1 MKPETRNLELKIM
14 TNQIRVRF
22 APSPT
27 GPLHIGGVRTAL
39 YNYLFARH
47 TGGKMVLRIED
58 TDQNRY
64 VPGAEQYIIDSLD
77 WCGIMFD
84 EGVHTGGPYA
94 PYRQSDR
101 KEIYRKYADELV
113 SKGHAYYSFDTAVEL
128 EIKRREAE
136 KEKRVF
142 TYDSSVRMQLKNS
155 LSLTADETRRRI
167 DSGEPYVIRF
177 MIPEHEILVF
187 NDLIRGEITVNTN
200 TLDDKVLFKSDGM
213 PTYHLANIVD
223 DHLMEISH
231 VIRGEEWLPSL
242 PLHILLYRSF
252 GWEAPL
258 FAHLPLILKPEGSGK
273 LSKRDGDRLGFPV
286 FPLEWKDPFTGDVSS
301 GYRET
306 GYFPETV
313 VNMLALLGWNP
324 GTEQE
329 IFSMEELI
337 REFSIDRVGKSG
349 SRFDPGK
356 IRWFNHHYLVSKPDK
371 ELTALYLQILKD
383 KGITA
388 DHDFVQK
395 VVEMVKDRSDFVS
408 DFWDQSYFFFERPA
422 KYDTELIRKKW
433 KEDTPVLLRSF
444 SEILPDLTDY
454 RAERIKALA
463 ESFVHDRG
471 AGLGQLMN
479 PLRLCLVGGSFGPDL
494 ALICEMLGTEEVVT
508 RIDMA
513 LNNFKEQGLIR

>member
-1 MKPETRNLELKIM
+1 M
-14 TNQIRVRF
+14 TNQVRVRF

-47 TGGKMVLRIED
+47 TGGKMILRIED

-64 VPGAEQYIIDSLD
+64 VPGAENYIIESLN
-77 WCGIMFD
+77 WTGIRFD
-84 EGVHTGGPYA
+84 EGVHVGGPFA

-101 KEIYRKYADELV
+101 KDIYRKYADDLI
-113 SKGHAYYSFDTAVEL
+113 SNGHAYYGFDTAEEL
-128 EIKRREAE
+128 DARRKDAE
-136 KEKRVF
+136 KQKLVF
-142 TYDSSVRMQLKNS
+142 TYDASVRMGLKNS
-155 LSLTADETRRRI
+155 LALSHEETQRI
-167 DSGEPYVIRF
+167 LHSGEPYVIRF
-177 MIPEHEILVF
+177 LIPENETLVF
-187 NDLIRGEITVNTN
+187 HDLIRGEISINTP

-252 GWEAPL
+252 SWQPPL

-286 FPLEWKDPFTGDVSS
+286 FPLEWQDPSTKEISS
-301 GYRET
+301 GYRES

-313 VNMLALLGWNP
+313 INMLALLGWNP
-324 GTEQE
+324 GTEKE
-329 IFSMEELI
+329 IFDMEELI
-337 REFSIDRVGKSG
+337 AEFSLERVGKSG

-356 IRWFNHHYLVSKPDK
+356 IKWFNHHYLVSKPVA
-371 ELTALYLQILKD
+371 ELTALFRKILKS
-383 KGITA
+383 KGIEA
-388 DHDFVQK
+388 DDDFIDR
-395 VVEMVKDRSDFVS
+395 VVELVKDRSDFVS
-408 DFWDQSYFFFERPA
+408 NFWEQSYFFFEAPA
-422 KYDTELIRKKW
+422 DYDLEIVRKKW
-433 KEDTPVLLRSF
+433 KEDTPALLKSF
-444 SEILPDLTDY
+444 KEILPGIKGFKAENIKVS
-454 RAERIKALA
+454 AER
-463 ESFVHDRG
+463 FVQEKG

-494 ALICEMLGTEEVVT
+494 SLICEMLGPEEVAS
-508 RIDMA
+508 RISRA
-513 LNNFKEQGLIR
+513 LDYLTEHGALTQQV

>member
-1 MKPETRNLELKIM
+1 MSEK
-14 TNQIRVRF
+14 TNKVRVRF

-47 TGGKMVLRIED
+47 NGGKMILRIED

-64 VPGAEQYIIDSLD
+64 VPGAEKYIIDSLE
-77 WCGIMFD
+77 WAGIRFD
-84 EGVHTGGPYA
+84 EGVHVGGPFA

-101 KEIYRKYADELV
+101 KEIYRAYADELV
-113 SKGHAYYSFDTAVEL
+113 SSGHAYFGFDTAEEL
-128 EIKRREAE
+128 DARRKEAE

-142 TYDSSVRMQLKNS
+142 TYDATVRMRMKNS
-155 LSLTADETRRRI
+155 LSLPQEETRRRLE
-167 DSGEPYVIRF
+167 SGESYVIRF
-177 MIPEHEILVF
+177 LIPENETLKF
-187 NDLIRGEITVNTN
+187 QDLIRGEMNVHTS

-252 GWEAPL
+252 GWQPPL

-286 FPLEWKDPFTGDVSS
+286 FPLEWKDPFTNEVSS
-301 GYRET
+301 GYRES

-324 GTEQE
+324 GTEKE
-329 IFSMEELI
+329 IFSIEELI
-337 REFSIDRVGKSG
+337 NEFSIERVGKSG
-349 SRFDPGK
+349 SRFDPAK
-356 IRWFNHHYLVSKPDK
+356 IKWFNHYYLVNKPIE
-371 ELTALYLQILKD
+371 ELIAMFHITLKS
-383 KGITA
+383 KGIVA
-388 DHDFVQK
+388 SEAYVGR
-395 VVEMVKDRSDFVS
+395 VVELVKDRSDFVS
-408 DFWDQSYFFFERPA
+408 NFWDQSYFFFQPPQS
-422 KYDTELIRKKW
+422 YDMDIVRKKW
-433 KEDTPVLLRSF
+433 NEDTPGLLSAF
-444 SEILPDLTDY
+444 GELLHKIADY
-454 RAERIKALA
+454 RAEKIKLQA
-463 ESFVHDRG
+463 EEFVLEKG
-471 AGLGQLMN
+471 TGLGQLMN

-494 ALICEMLGTEEVVT
+494 SLICELLGKDEVIT
-508 RIDMA
+508 RISNA
-513 LNNFKEQGLIR
+513 LNTISKEMF

>member
-1 MKPETRNLELKIM
+1 M
-14 TNQIRVRF
+14 TDNKKEIRVRF

-47 TGGKMVLRIED
+47 HGGKMILRIED

-64 VPGAEQYIIDSLD
+64 VPGAEDYIINSLE
-77 WCGIMFD
+77 WTGIKFD
-84 EGVHTGGPYA
+84 EGVHVGGPFA

-101 KEIYRKYADELV
+101 KEIYRKYADELI
-113 SKGHAYYSFDTAVEL
+113 STGHAYYGFDSAEEL
-128 EIKRREAE
+128 DAKRKEAE
-136 KEKRVF
+136 GEKKVF
-142 TYDSSVRMQLKNS
+142 TYDSSVRNFLKNS
-155 LSLTADETRRRI
+155 LALPKEETGQRLH
-167 DSGEPYVIRF
+167 SGEPYVIRF
-177 MIPEHEILVF
+177 KIPENETLVF

-252 GWEAPL
+252 GWESPL

-286 FPLEWKDPFTGDVSS
+286 FPLEWKDPFTGDISS
-301 GYRET
+301 GYKET

-329 IFSMEELI
+329 IFSMDELI
-337 REFSIDRVGKSG
+337 HQFSMDRVGKSG

-356 IRWFNHHYLVSKPDK
+356 IKWFNHHYLISKTNG
-371 ELTALYLQILKD
+371 ELTALFQEILKSNRFCPAD
-383 KGITA
+383 FENFSTKTVLIQDGNDTIDQIINIDWLNSGCTTA
-388 DHDFVQK
+388 
-395 VVEMVKDRSDFVS
+395 E
-408 DFWDQSYFFFERPA
+408 
-422 KYDTELIRKKW
+422 
-433 KEDTPVLLRSF
+433 
-444 SEILPDLTDY
+444 
-454 RAERIKALA
+454 
-463 ESFVHDRG
+463 
-471 AGLGQLMN
+471 
-479 PLRLCLVGGSFGPDL
+479 
-494 ALICEMLGTEEVVT
+494 
-508 RIDMA
+508 
-513 LNNFKEQGLIR
+513 

>member
-1 MKPETRNLELKIM
+1 MPQNSTRV
-14 TNQIRVRF
+14 RVRF

-39 YNYLFARH
+39 YNYLFAQH
-47 TGGKMVLRIED
+47 TGGTMILRIED

-64 VPGAEQYIIDSLD
+64 VPGAENYIIDSLN
-77 WCGIMFD
+77 WAGIRFD
-84 EGVHTGGPYA
+84 EGVHVGGPFA

-101 KEIYRKYADELV
+101 KEIYRIYADELI
-113 SKGHAYYSFDTAVEL
+113 SRGSAYYSFDSAEDL
-128 EIKRREAE
+128 DARRKEAE
-136 KEKRVF
+136 KEKKVF
-142 TYDSSVRMQLKNS
+142 TYDASVRMGMKNS
-155 LSLTADETRRRI
+155 LAFSQEETQVRLQ
-167 DSGEPYVIRF
+167 SGEPYVIRF
-177 MIPEHEILVF
+177 LIPENETLVF
-187 NDLIRGEITVNTN
+187 NDLIRGEMAVNTP

-252 GWEAPL
+252 GWQPPL

-286 FPLEWKDPFTGDVSS
+286 FPLEWKDPFTKEVSS
-301 GYRET
+301 GYRES

-329 IFSMEELI
+329 IFSMDELI
-337 REFSIDRVGKSG
+337 HEFSIERVGKSG

-356 IRWFNHHYLVSKPDK
+356 IKWFNHHYLITKPLE
-371 ELTALYLQILKD
+371 ELIAMFQEILKG
-383 KGITA
+383 KGIIATDVFVGLVA
-388 DHDFVQK
+388 DL
-395 VVEMVKDRSDFVS
+395 VKDRSDFVS
-408 DFWDQSYFFFERPA
+408 NFWDHSYFFFQPPES
-422 KYDTELIRKKW
+422 YDMDIVRKKW
-433 KEDTPVLLRSF
+433 KEDTPGLLKAF
-444 SEILPDLTDY
+444 SNNLLALSDF
-454 RAERIKALA
+454 RAEKIKMLA
-463 ESFVHDRG
+463 EEFVLEKG
-471 AGLGQLMN
+471 SGLGQLMN

-494 ALICEMLGTEEVVT
+494 SLICEMLGKDEVIS
-508 RIDMA
+508 RISKA
-513 LNNFKEQGLIR
+513 LDYISQQQL

>member
-1 MKPETRNLELKIM
+1 MSM
-14 TNQIRVRF
+14 TKKVRVRF

-47 TGGKMVLRIED
+47 HGGTMILRIED

-64 VPGAEQYIIDSLD
+64 VPGAEDYIIKSLE
-77 WCGIMFD
+77 WTGIKFD
-84 EGVHTGGPYA
+84 EGVHVGGPYA

-113 SKGHAYYSFDTAVEL
+113 RTGHAYYSFDTAEEL
-128 EIKRREAE
+128 DGRRKEAE
-136 KEKRVF
+136 KEKLVF
-142 TYDSSVRMQLKNS
+142 TYDASVRMGMKNS
-155 LSLTADETRRRI
+155 LALSQEETQRRLR
-167 DSGEPYVIRF
+167 SGEHYVIRF
-177 MIPEHEILVF
+177 RIPENETLVF
-187 NDLIRGEITVNTN
+187 QDLIRGEIRVNTN

-252 GWEAPL
+252 GWQSPL

-286 FPLEWKDPFTGDVSS
+286 FPLEWKDPFTGDISS
-301 GYRET
+301 GYCET

-329 IFSMEELI
+329 IFSMDKLI

-356 IRWFNHHYLVSKPDK
+356 IKWFNHHYLNIKSIE
-371 ELTALYLQILKD
+371 ELTGLFQEVLKTR
-383 KGITA
+383 GIDVDNA
-388 DHDFVQK
+388 FAAK
-395 VVEMVKDRSDFVS
+395 VVELVKERSDFVS
-408 DFWDQSYFFFERPA
+408 NFWDQSYFFFEKPKA
-422 KYDTELIRKKW
+422 YDLDIVKKKW
-433 KEDTPVLLRSF
+433 KEDTPALLRAF
-444 SEILPDLTDY
+444 AGILPSLAEF
-454 RAERIKALA
+454 RAEKIKALA
-463 ESFVHDRG
+463 ESFVLEKG
-471 AGLGQLMN
+471 TGLGQLMN

-494 ALICEMLGTEEVVT
+494 ALICEMLGIEEVVA
-508 RIDMA
+508 RIDRA
-513 LNNFKEQGLIR
+513 LSYLKEQGLIN

>member
-1 MKPETRNLELKIM
+1 MISNK
-14 TNQIRVRF
+14 IRVRF

-47 TGGKMVLRIED
+47 FGGKMILRIED

-64 VPGAEQYIIDSLD
+64 VPGAEQYIIDSLT
-77 WCGIMFD
+77 WTGIEFD
-84 EGVHTGGPYA
+84 EGVHIGGPYA

-101 KEIYRKYADELV
+101 KDLYRQYADTLIL
-113 SKGHAYYSFDTAVEL
+113 SGHAYYSFDTAEEL
-128 EIKRREAE
+128 DAKRKEAE
-136 KEKRVF
+136 AEKRVF
-142 TYDSSVRMQLKNS
+142 TYDASVRKGMRNS
-155 LSLTADETRRRI
+155 LALSARETKERI
-167 DSGEPYVIRF
+167 ESGDPYVIRF
-177 MIPEHEILVF
+177 LMPENATLVF
-187 NDLIRGEITVNTN
+187 QDMIRGEISVNTH

-242 PLHILLYRSF
+242 PLHILLYRAF
-252 GWEAPL
+252 GWDPPV

-286 FPLEWKDPFTGDVSS
+286 FPLEWKDPFTGDISS

-329 IFSMEELI
+329 IFSMDELI
-337 REFSIDRVGKSG
+337 KEFSIERVGKSG

-356 IRWFNHHYLVSKPDK
+356 IRWFNHHYLNSKSIP
-371 ELTALYLQILKD
+371 ELTSLYKDILQG
-383 KGITA
+383 KGIVA
-388 DHDFVQK
+388 DEKYVSK
-395 VVEMVKDRSDFVS
+395 VVEMVKDRSDFVGQ
-408 DFWDQSYFFFERPA
+408 FWDQSYFFFEPPLT
-422 KYDTELIRKKW
+422 YDLELVRKKW
-433 KEDTPVLLRSF
+433 KEDTPALLQGF
-444 SEILPDLTDY
+444 AKEQETIGEY
-454 RAERIKALA
+454 RAELIKQSA
-463 ESFVHDRG
+463 EAYVQAKG
-471 AGLGQLMN
+471 TGLGQLMN
-479 PLRLCLVGGSFGPDL
+479 PLRLCLVGGGFGPDL
-494 ALICEMLGTEEVVT
+494 ALICEMLGKEEVIQ
-508 RIDMA
+508 RIGRAID
-513 LNNFKEQGLIR
+513 LFEEKGLIA

>member
-1 MKPETRNLELKIM
+1 M
-14 TNQIRVRF
+14 TTNNKQVRVRF

-47 TGGKMVLRIED
+47 TGGKMILRIED

-64 VPGAEQYIIDSLD
+64 VPGAENYIIDSLD
-77 WCGIMFD
+77 WTGIRFD
-84 EGVHTGGPYA
+84 EGVHVGGPFA

-101 KEIYRKYADELV
+101 KAIYRKYADELIG
-113 SKGHAYYSFDTAVEL
+113 SGHAYYSFDTAEEL
-128 EIKRREAE
+128 DARRKEAE
-136 KEKRVF
+136 KEKLVF
-142 TYDSSVRMQLKNS
+142 TYDASVRMRMKNS
-155 LSLTADETRRRI
+155 LVLSAEETKNLLH
-167 DSGEPYVIRF
+167 SGKPYVIRF
-177 MIPEHEILVF
+177 LIPENETLVF
-187 NDLIRGEITVNTN
+187 HDLIRGEITISTA

-252 GWEAPL
+252 NWQPPL

-286 FPLEWKDPFTGDVSS
+286 FPLEWQDPFTKEVSS
-301 GYRET
+301 GYRES

-324 GTEQE
+324 GTEKE

-337 REFSIDRVGKSG
+337 QEFSIERVGKSG

-356 IRWFNHHYLVSKPDK
+356 IKWFKHHYLVSRPSE
-371 ELTALYLQILKD
+371 ELTALFQEILKSR
-383 KGITA
+383 GIKA
-388 DHDFVQK
+388 DYGFVGR

-408 DFWDQSYFFFERPA
+408 NFWDQSHFFFQPPETF
-422 KYDTELIRKKW
+422 DLDLVRKKW
-433 KEDTPVLLRSF
+433 KDDTPALLLAF
-444 SEILPDLTDY
+444 GELLPTLSEF
-454 RAERIKALA
+454 RAENIKSLA
-463 ESFVHDRG
+463 ESFVQEKG
-471 AGLGQLMN
+471 TGLGQLMN

-494 ALICEMLGTEEVVT
+494 SLICEMLGSGEVAS
-508 RIDMA
+508 RISRA
-513 LNNFKEQGLIR
+513 LDYLKEQGVLTK

>member
-1 MKPETRNLELKIM
+1 MPDIPI
-14 TNQIRVRF
+14 QVRVRF

-47 TGGKMVLRIED
+47 TGGKMILRIED

-64 VPGAEQYIIDSLD
+64 VPGAEDYIIDSLN
-77 WCGIMFD
+77 WAGIRFD
-84 EGVHTGGPYA
+84 EGVHIGGPFE

-101 KEIYRKYADELV
+101 KDIYRTYAEELI
-113 SKGHAYYSFDTAVEL
+113 SSGHAYYSFDTAEEL
-128 EIKRREAE
+128 DARRKEAE
-136 KEKRVF
+136 KEKRAF
-142 TYDSSVRMQLKNS
+142 TYDASVRMEMKNS
-155 LSLTADETRRRI
+155 LSFSPGETQRRL

-177 MIPEHEILVF
+177 LIPENEILVF
-187 NDLIRGEITVNTN
+187 HDLIRGEMTVNTF

-242 PLHILLYRSF
+242 PLHFLLYRSF
-252 GWEAPL
+252 GWQPPL

-286 FPLEWKDPFTGDVSS
+286 FPLEWKDPFTHDVSS
-301 GYRET
+301 GYRES
-306 GYFPETV
+306 GYFPETM

-324 GTEQE
+324 GTEKE

-337 REFSIDRVGKSG
+337 REFSIERVGKSG

-356 IRWFNHHYLVSKPDK
+356 IKWFNHHYLVSKSTE
-371 ELTALYLQILKD
+371 ELIALFQEILIS
-383 KGITA
+383 KGISAA
-388 DHDFVQK
+388 DAFVGR
-395 VVEMVKDRSDFVS
+395 VVELVKDRSDFVS
-408 DFWDQSYFFFERPA
+408 NFWDQSYFFFQPPDS
-422 KYDTELIRKKW
+422 YDMDIVRKKW
-433 KEDTPVLLRSF
+433 KQDTPMLLNAF
-444 SEILPDLTDY
+444 SDLLQSLEDF
-454 RAERIKALA
+454 RAETIKARA
-463 ESFVHDRG
+463 EKFVLEKG
-471 AGLGQLMN
+471 IGLGQLMN

-494 ALICEMLGTEEVVT
+494 SLICEMLGKNEVRP
-508 RIDMA
+508 RIEKA
-513 LNNFKEQGLIR
+513 LDYIAKQPA

>member
-1 MKPETRNLELKIM
+1 MKTEQRN
-14 TNQIRVRF
+14 IRVRF

-39 YNYLFARH
+39 YNYLFARNM
-47 TGGKMVLRIED
+47 GGTMILRIED

-64 VPGAEQYIIDSLD
+64 VPGAEQYIIDSLN
-77 WCGIMFD
+77 WCGIFFD
-84 EGVHTGGPYA
+84 EGVHVGGPFA

-113 SKGHAYYSFDTAVEL
+113 NKGHAYYAFDSAEEL
-128 EIKRREAE
+128 DARRKDAE
-136 KEKRVF
+136 KEKQVF
-142 TYDSSVRMQLKNS
+142 TYDASVRMGMKNS
-155 LSLTADETRRRI
+155 LALTAEETLSRLN
-167 DSGEPYVIRF
+167 SGDHYVIRYR
-177 MIPEHEILVF
+177 IPENETLVM
-187 NDLIRGEITVNTN
+187 NDLIRGEMTVHSH

-252 GWEAPL
+252 RWEAPL

-286 FPLEWKDPFTGDVSS
+286 FPLEWKDPFTGDVAS

-337 REFSIDRVGKSG
+337 KEFTIERVGKSG

-356 IRWFNHHYLVSKPDK
+356 IKWFNHHYLISKPVE
-371 ELTALYLQILKD
+371 ELTALFQEILKNR
-383 KGITA
+383 GIA
-388 DHDFVQK
+388 AKDEFVNR
-395 VVEMVKDRSDFVS
+395 VVAQVKDRSDFVS
-408 DFWDQSYFFFERPA
+408 NFWDQSYFFFERP
-422 KYDTELIRKKW
+422 KSYDTDLVKKKW
-433 KEDTPVLLRSF
+433 QPETPGTLKDFCEVLKEINDFEAPVVK
-444 SEILPDLTDY
+444 SE
-454 RAERIKALA
+454 AEA
-463 ESFVHDRG
+463 FMQQRG
-471 AGLGQLMN
+471 SGLGQLMN

-494 ALICEMLGTEEVVT
+494 VLICEMLGKEEVVA
-508 RIDMA
+508 RIGLA
-513 LNNFKEQGLIR
+513 LEQLKKEALIN

>member
-1 MKPETRNLELKIM
+1 MPKIL
-14 TNQIRVRF
+14 TPVRVRF

-47 TGGKMVLRIED
+47 TDGKMILRIED

-64 VPGAEQYIIDSLD
+64 VPGAENYIIDSLN
-77 WCGIMFD
+77 WAGILFD
-84 EGVHTGGPYA
+84 EGVHIGGPFA

-101 KEIYRKYADELV
+101 KDIYRTYVDELIR
-113 SKGHAYYSFDTAVEL
+113 SGHAYYGFDTTEEL
-128 EIKRREAE
+128 DARRKEAD
-136 KEKRVF
+136 KVKLVF
-142 TYDSSVRMQLKNS
+142 TYDASVRKGMKNS
-155 LSLTADETRRRI
+155 LALSAEETQRRLQ
-167 DSGEPYVIRF
+167 SGDPYVIRF
-177 MIPEHEILVF
+177 LIPENETLVF
-187 NDLIRGEITVNTN
+187 HDLIRGEMNVNTP

-252 GWEAPL
+252 GWRPPL

-286 FPLEWKDPFTGDVSS
+286 FPLEWKDPFTKEVFS
-301 GYRET
+301 GYRES

-324 GTEQE
+324 GTEKE

-337 REFSIDRVGKSG
+337 HEFSIERVGKSG

-356 IRWFNHHYLVSKPDK
+356 IKWFNHHYLVSKSTE
-371 ELTALYLQILKD
+371 ELTALFQEILKS
-383 KGITA
+383 KGVAASDPI
-388 DHDFVQK
+388 VGR
-395 VVEMVKDRSDFVS
+395 VIELVKDRSDFVS
-408 DFWDQSYFFFERPA
+408 NFWDQSYFFFQQPLS
-422 KYDTELIRKKW
+422 YDMEIVRKKW
-433 KEDTPVLLRSF
+433 KEDTPGLLRAF
-444 SEILPDLTDY
+444 GDILPSIDDFN
-454 RAERIKALA
+454 AENIKALA
-463 ESFVHDRG
+463 EKFVEDNG
-471 AGLGQLMN
+471 TGLGQLMN

-494 ALICEMLGTEEVVT
+494 SLICEMLGKDEVIL
-508 RIDMA
+508 RIAKA
-513 LNNFKEQGLIR
+513 LDFITQQHV

>member
-1 MKPETRNLELKIM
+1 MSANKNEV
-14 TNQIRVRF
+14 RVRF

-39 YNYLFARH
+39 YNYLFARN
-47 TGGKMVLRIED
+47 TGGKLVLRIED

-64 VPGAEQYIIDSLD
+64 VPGAEKYIIDSLT
-77 WCGIMFD
+77 WAGILFD
-84 EGVHTGGPYA
+84 EGVHVGGPFA

-101 KEIYRKYADELV
+101 KDIYRRYADELIL
-113 SKGHAYYSFDTAVEL
+113 SGHAYYSFDTAEEL
-128 EIKRREAE
+128 EAKRKDAE
-136 KEKRVF
+136 KNKQVF
-142 TYDSSVRMQLKNS
+142 TYDASVRKGMKNS
-155 LSLTADETRRRI
+155 LSLSQEETRKRI
-167 DSGEPYVIRF
+167 ESGEPFVVRF
-177 MIPEHEILVF
+177 LIPENEILVF
-187 NDLIRGEITVNTN
+187 NDLIRGEITVNTA

-252 GWEAPL
+252 GWRPPL

-286 FPLEWKDPFTGDVSS
+286 FPLEWKDPFTSEVSS
-301 GYRET
+301 GYRES

-337 REFSIDRVGKSG
+337 REFSIERVGKSG

-356 IRWFNHHYLVSKPDK
+356 IRWFNHHYLVSRPLD
-371 ELTALYLQILKD
+371 ELTVLFREILKN
-383 KGITA
+383 KGIETEEA
-388 DHDFVQK
+388 FVRQ
-395 VVEMVKDRSDFVS
+395 VIGLVKDRSDFVS
-408 DFWDQSYFFFERPA
+408 DFWEQSYFFFQPPQS
-422 KYDTELIRKKW
+422 YDPEIVRKKW
-433 KEDTPVLLRSF
+433 KDDTPSLLRAFAAVLLS
-444 SEILPDLTDY
+444 LNDY
-454 RAERIKALA
+454 HAENIKALA
-463 ESFVHDRG
+463 ESFVHEKG
-471 AGLGQLMN
+471 TGLGQLMN

-494 ALICEMLGTEEVVT
+494 ALICEMLGKNEVIT
-508 RIDMA
+508 RISCA
-513 LNNFKEQGLIR
+513 LEQLKENGLIN